1 MGILGRS
8 HVTARA
14 RVFPLLLPPFSF
26 LCTSGAPCKPRAP
39 GLVLRGA
46 ASTAAAASTD
56 LCTHRGDCECARAA
70 TTCRHAARRTG
81 VVAAAPAPGSLEG
94 FGSTLWFV
102 ASFSNEF
109 LGNGPGDE
117 TVWRR
122 EPATADCRRVR
133 CGAHAP
139 LSTACQPGR
148 VALALQLTGRRNM
161 RTNTLARHTQ
171 GPCASP
177 TRSAAAALTARR
189 SLRPRARCAP
199 RLGRAGGSGQF
210 AARSSGLGSGGRDG
224 GGARRHSQ
232 HQPPS
237 EPPAENA

>member
-1 MGILGRS
+1 MKLKSLVLAASLASASGY
-8 HVTARA
+8 VAA
-14 RVFPLLLPPFSF
+14 KLPPPPPVDP
-26 LCTSGAPCKPRAP
+26 A
-39 GLVLRGA
+39 V
-46 ASTAAAASTD
+46 AAAKAEKDKATADKAKAD
-56 LCTHRGDCECARAA
+56 LARYEDKSVANFQKNMKKA
-70 TTCRHAARRTG
+70 GKPVPKPTPI

-177 TRSAAAALTARR
+177 TRSAAAAFT
-189 SLRPRARCAP
+189 
-199 RLGRAGGSGQF
+199 G
-210 AARSSGLGSGGRDG
+210 
-224 GGARRHSQ
+224 
-232 HQPPS
+232 
-237 EPPAENA
+237 